1 LNHIRCPNV
10 SKTGGLQSQDVKSEA
25 ANLLP
30 QILDPADGGTG
41 SEVLRLSCRVNNMAK
56 SIPSF
61 DYTDGDILKF
71 VILL

>member
-1 LNHIRCPNV
+1 LNHIRFPNV
-10 SKTGGLQSQDVKSEA
+10 SKAGGLQSQDVKGEA
-25 ANLLP
+25 VNLLP
-30 QILDPADGGTG
+30 QSLDNAG
-41 SEVLRLSCRVNNMAK
+41 SEVLRLSRRVNNMAK